1 MNLESLAFPGLS
13 WDFAVGVLQIIM
25 IDLILAGDNAVVI
38 ALAVK
43 TLPKEKR
50 LMGIAFGA
58 GFAVFLRVTLTFF
71 AAQLLIIPYVKLL
84 GGVLIFWIACKL
96 LLEDVYD
103 DETGREA
110 HSIWGAIWIIVVAD
124 VTMSTDNILALAGAS
139 KGSLFLL
146 IFGLV
151 LSIPL
156 VVGGSTILAR
166 LMDRYPIIIYVGAA
180 VLGKVSA
187 EMIFTDPAVEAW
199 FKTPEIAL
207 YVLEAFFAAGVIGV
221 AKLYAW
227 ALVNRRE
234 V

>member
-1 MNLESLAFPGLS
+1 M
-13 WDFAVGVLQIIM
+13 
-25 IDLILAGDNAVVI
+25 
-38 ALAVK
+38 
-43 TLPKEKR
+43 
-50 LMGIAFGA
+50 
-58 GFAVFLRVTLTFF
+58 
-71 AAQLLIIPYVKLL
+71 
-84 GGVLIFWIACKL
+84 
-96 LLEDVYD
+96 
-103 DETGREA
+103 
-110 HSIWGAIWIIVVAD
+110 
-124 VTMSTDNILALAGAS
+124 
-139 KGSLFLL
+139 